1 MGGFS
6 AEREISL
13 ITGSGVCEA
22 LLKKGYK
29 VVPYDLTDTMD
40 FISALE
46 KEKPDVVFN
55 ALHGNW
61 GEDGEIQ
68 GLLDMLQIPYT
79 HSGLKAS
86 AVGMDKDITKWVCQ
100 SLGIKV
106 PVGEKT
112 TYREFLERGTMIA
125 MPFVVKPVS
134 DGSSVGV
141 FIVRAPEDWKHVC
154 YDDLD
159 REILIE
165 KFIDGFDITV
175 TVLND
180 KALTVTALHPKNDF
194 YDYEAKYTDG
204 MTQHIIP
211 APIPETAFQT
221 ALRYAEKLHK
231 ALGCNIV
238 SRSDLR
244 YNDKD
249 GVVMLEINTNP
260 GMTPLSLVPEQFKY
274 CGGSYEEFCAI
285 MVEGAKCRK
294 IG

>member
-13 ITGSGVCEA
+13 ITGNGVCEA
-22 LLKKGYK
+22 LRTKGYE
-29 VVPYDLTDTMD
+29 VVPCDLTDTME
-40 FISALE
+40 FIRTLE

-134 DGSSVGV
+134 EGSSVGV
-141 FIVRAPEDWKHVC
+141 FIVRTPEDWKQVC

-165 KFIDGFDITV
+165 KFIDGYDITV

-180 KALTVTALHPKNDF
+180 KALTVTALHPKNGF

-211 APIPETAFQT
+211 APIPEAAFQT